1 MPASPARPAPAR
13 YRDDCGHRA
22 SRATPTP
29 PMSSLHAMLPPW
41 AHRWLDR
48 IVPGAQIALIVLAVW
63 LLRTR
68 RRRRLSEHP
77 ALPPELT
84 LLARRGSG
92 LVIYSTALLLISW
105 IGSA

>member
-1 MPASPARPAPAR
+1 
-13 YRDDCGHRA
+13 
-22 SRATPTP
+22 
-29 PMSSLHAMLPPW
+29 MSSLHAMLPPW